1 MLGFQKPFGQKSPVG
16 PRGGLGPW
24 AAASQTCLPTCR
36 FCVAILHLRD
46 RFGWHAARLPVLL
59 QRIDELGLSRKKQL
73 EQSASLLNRGL
84 ALVGLLDGRA
94 MLLGFVA
101 QCQQVPA
108 RGRRTRLGRRRP
120 ELAWHPAAR
129 HPGHSRHAPKLRMRR
144 KWSGNQD
151 RREDKGTANPHGA
164 PPLSLSDSLLN
175 PRHL

>member
-101 QCQQVPA
+101 QCQQW
-108 RGRRTRLGRRRP
+108 GG
-120 ELAWHPAAR
+120 
-129 HPGHSRHAPKLRMRR
+129 
-144 KWSGNQD
+144 
-151 RREDKGTANPHGA
+151 GA
-164 PPLSLSDSLLN
+164 PNSPGILLPGIPGIPGMPPN
-175 PRHL
+175 CACAANGAAIKTDAKTRARQTRMALPRCP